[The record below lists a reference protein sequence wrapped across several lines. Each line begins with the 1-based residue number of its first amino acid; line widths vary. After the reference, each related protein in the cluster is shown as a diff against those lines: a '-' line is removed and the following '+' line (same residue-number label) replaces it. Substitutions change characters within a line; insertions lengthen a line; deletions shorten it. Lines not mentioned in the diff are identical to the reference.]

1 MPHRGLGWFDADVV
15 RLMPNDPALKIPHM
29 GWNMVAKERSHPILG
44 NIRESNLAFL
54 FRALLRHALQPVE
67 SDVVGYAQYG
77 QPVTAIIARD
87 NIAATQ
93 FHPEKS
99 QDSGIELMSNF
110 LRWNP

>member
-1 MPHRGLGWFDADVV
+1 MRC
-15 RLMPNDPALKIPHM
+15 N
-29 GWNMVAKERSHPILG
+29 
-44 NIRESNLAFL
+44 
-54 FRALLRHALQPVE
+54 VE

-99 QDSGIELMSNF
+99 QDSGIELVSNF